1 MFHVRGIVTLTLMLA
16 WTWGT
21 PLLWLCSY
29 PEVFQKGTLVYR
41 CTHAKLAGR
50 SPRCICSGGQ
60 GGEKVSFSKI
70 LHQHQGCLTIEEE
83 LQTFLTEHN
92 IGPVPLL
99 KETSHKL
106 KVPGL
111 KACSLVSFVPKGV
124 PLMCC
129 PHPSLRSSYP

>member
-1 MFHVRGIVTLTLMLA
+1 MFFVERDYDSNLYTSLNLED
-16 WTWGT
+16 T
-21 PLLWLCSY
+21 PPMGMQSLCSVSERLSTGA
-29 PEVFQKGTLVYR
+29 PVLR
-41 CTHAKLAGR
+41 SHGR
-50 SPRCICSGGQ
+50 SPSCICSGGQ

-70 LHQHQGCLTIEEE
+70 LHQHQGCLTLEEE